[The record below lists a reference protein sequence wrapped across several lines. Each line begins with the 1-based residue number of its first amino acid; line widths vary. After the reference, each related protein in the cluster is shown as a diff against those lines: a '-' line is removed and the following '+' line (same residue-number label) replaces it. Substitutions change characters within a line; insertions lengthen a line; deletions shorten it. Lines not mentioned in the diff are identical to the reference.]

1 MNDKKAILD
10 NTIFEISKILEKH
23 KNKENIKIAYSRIE
37 NLKNKRN
44 INDKL

>member
-10 NTIFEISKILEKH
+10 NTILEISKILEKH
-23 KNKENIKIAYSRIE
+23 KNKENIKIEYSRIE